1 MTYGGLGLADPEV
14 VARHALIGNFTACVN
29 DLKNYAGLT
38 GLGAP
43 ARAHRDPTAT
53 AQADTRAARAAA
65 RSARRGDVTEGPC
78 WGAWETAWNAVRGDL
93 QRDLHAA
100 EAARDQ
106 ARRDRD
112 AALAAP
118 ERSASLIQAKD
129 FVFKRA
135 TKLHD
140 NLETALQLF
149 PCGASEVATSEAQ
162 WKERGVQKALS
173 KVAHARISRAQ

>member
-1 MTYGGLGLADPEV
+1 M
-14 VARHALIGNFTACVN
+14 
-29 DLKNYAGLT
+29 
-38 GLGAP
+38 
-43 ARAHRDPTAT
+43 
-53 AQADTRAARAAA
+53 
-65 RSARRGDVTEGPC
+65 
-78 WGAWETAWNAVRGDL
+78 RGDL

-112 AALAAP
+112 TALAAP
-118 ERSASLIQAKD
+118 ARSASQIQAKD

-140 NLETALQLF
+140 NLKTALQLF
-149 PCGASEVATSEAQ
+149 PCGASEVATWEAQ

-173 KVAHARISRAQ
+173 KVAHARIFNALHKQYLDDKNYTAAATLLSTAATGAMS